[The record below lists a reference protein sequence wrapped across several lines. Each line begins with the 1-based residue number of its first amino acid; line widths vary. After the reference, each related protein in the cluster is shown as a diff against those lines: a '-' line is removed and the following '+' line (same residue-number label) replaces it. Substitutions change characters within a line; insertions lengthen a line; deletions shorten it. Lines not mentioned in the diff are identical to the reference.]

1 MHPGGGERV
10 DLPTQL
16 LVWQPDRPELL
27 EGSFHLDRGLNWTV
41 RTDDGAT
48 WLLEAEAARALESL
62 GPDEGRPVRV
72 AFVGGDPC
80 YEVDLL

>member
-1 MHPGGGERV
+1 M
-10 DLPTQL
+10 DLPTRM
-16 LVWQPDRPELL
+16 LVWQPDHPESL
-27 EGSFHLDRGLNWTV
+27 EGFFHLESGLNWTV

-62 GPDEGRPVRV
+62 GPDEGRSVRV
-72 AFVGGDPC
+72 EFVGGEAG